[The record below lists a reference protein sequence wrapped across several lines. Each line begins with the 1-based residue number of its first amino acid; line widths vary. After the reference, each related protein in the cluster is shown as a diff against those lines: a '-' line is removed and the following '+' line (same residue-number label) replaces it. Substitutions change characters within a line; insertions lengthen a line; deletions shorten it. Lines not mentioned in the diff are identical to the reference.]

1 MYAGA
6 CHARLRTRHCAAGE
20 FGRPSPPPRGPRAP
34 CFCISWPVG
43 QYNRGD
49 ATQGLVAGS
58 GADVMNCSRLVG
70 CKVGPCGAAL
80 ASHAS
85 ETHK

>member
-1 MYAGA
+1 MYVMLGRGRAIVPTASLDGPAHPPAAPEPLASASAG
-6 CHARLRTRHCAAGE
+6 LLGT
-20 FGRPSPPPRGPRAP
+20 
-34 CFCISWPVG
+34 G

-49 ATQGLVAGS
+49 ATQGLVAGR